1 MYRAAEELLQIAL
14 QRCLHEQAP
23 PLPHVYE
30 HIQVTVSVA
39 PPPGDRPKDAHGPRA
54 VTLR

>member
-1 MYRAAEELLQIAL
+1 MHRAAEKLLQIAL

-39 PPPGDRPKDAHGPRA
+39 LAPSDRPKDAHGPRA
-54 VTLR
+54 MTLR